1 MGPEESDPLHSWH
14 HLCYIT
20 LHIVTLILRHKS
32 SPFSSQP
39 RPAARSAHPGRHP
52 LAAARTLLERGGLT
66 AVTIEAIAAKA
77 GVSRPTIYRYWPNA
91 QAVAMAAFLD
101 ASAEPGAGKTSRSP
115 LAALRAQLHAVAD
128 AFAAPAGRSVAA
140 MVAAAQSETE
150 LAKAFRNEFIARNR
164 DAARL
169 MLERCI
175 TERLVVPPADIDLAL
190 DLVFGPLFYR
200 LLMGHARITRGF
212 VDQLLD
218 AVIPARA

>member
-1 MGPEESDPLHSWH
+1 M
-14 HLCYIT
+14 
-20 LHIVTLILRHKS
+20 
-32 SPFSSQP
+32 SSQAPSPPSRGRP
-39 RPAARSAHPGRHP
+39 RDPRTRAAI
-52 LAAARTLLERGGLT
+52 LAAARALLERGGLT

-91 QAVAMAAFLD
+91 PAVAMAAFLEA
-101 ASAEPGAGKTSRSP
+101 ASAPAAKTSRSP

-175 TERLVVPPADIDLAL
+175 AERLVVPPADIDLAL

-200 LLMGHARITRGF
+200 LLMGHAPITRSF

>member
-1 MGPEESDPLHSWH
+1 MSSQAP
-14 HLCYIT
+14 
-20 LHIVTLILRHKS
+20 S
-32 SPFSSQP
+32 SPARGRP
-39 RPAARSAHPGRHP
+39 RDPRIRATI
-52 LAAARTLLERGGLT
+52 LAAARALLERGGLT
-66 AVTIEAIAAKA
+66 AVTIEAIANRA

-91 QAVAMAAFLD
+91 PAVAMAAFLE
-101 ASAEPGAGKTSRSP
+101 ASGAPTAGKTSRSP

-169 MLERCI
+169 LLERCVV
-175 TERLVVPPADIDLAL
+175 EKLVEKPADTELVL
-190 DLVFGPLFYR
+190 DLIFGALFYR
-200 LLMGHARITRGF
+200 LLMGHALITRAF

-218 AVIPARA
+218 TVIPQRA

>member
-1 MGPEESDPLHSWH
+1 MP
-14 HLCYIT
+14 
-20 LHIVTLILRHKS
+20 
-32 SPFSSQP
+32 SQP
-39 RPAARSAHPGRHP
+39 PSPSRGRPRDPRTRTAI
-52 LAAARTLLERGGLT
+52 LAAARGLLERGGLT

-91 QAVAMAAFLD
+91 PAVAMAAFLE
-101 ASAEPGAGKTSRSP
+101 ASGAPAAGKTSRSP

-128 AFAAPAGRSVAA
+128 AFAAPGGRSVAA

-169 MLERCI
+169 LLERCI
-175 TERLVVPPADIDLAL
+175 DERLVAAPADIDLAL
-190 DLVFGPLFYR
+190 DLIFGPLFYR
-200 LLMGHARITRGF
+200 LLMGHAPITRGF

-218 AVIPARA
+218 AVIRARG

>member
-1 MGPEESDPLHSWH
+1 M
-14 HLCYIT
+14 
-20 LHIVTLILRHKS
+20 
-32 SPFSSQP
+32 SSQAPSPPSRGRP
-39 RPAARSAHPGRHP
+39 RDPCTRAAI
-52 LAAARTLLERGGLT
+52 LAAARALLERGGLT

-91 QAVAMAAFLD
+91 PAVAMAAFLE
-101 ASAEPGAGKTSRSP
+101 ASSAPAAKTSRSP

-140 MVAAAQSETE
+140 MVAATQSETE

-175 TERLVVPPADIDLAL
+175 AERLVVPPADIDLAL

-200 LLMGHARITRGF
+200 LLMGHAPITRDF
-212 VDQLLD
+212 VDQLLG
-218 AVIPARA
+218 AVVPARA

>member
-1 MGPEESDPLHSWH
+1 M
-14 HLCYIT
+14 
-20 LHIVTLILRHKS
+20 
-32 SPFSSQP
+32 SSQAPSPPSRGRP
-39 RPAARSAHPGRHP
+39 RDPRTRAAI

-91 QAVAMAAFLD
+91 PAVAMAAFLE
-101 ASAEPGAGKTSRSP
+101 ASGAPAAGKTSRSP

-150 LAKAFRNEFIARNR
+150 LAKAFRNEFITSNR

-169 MLERCI
+169 LLERCI
-175 TERLVVPPADIDLAL
+175 AEQLVAPPADIDLAL

-200 LLMGHARITRGF
+200 LLMGHAPITRGF

>member
-1 MGPEESDPLHSWH
+1 MLRQAPSPSRGRPRDPR
-14 HLCYIT
+14 T
-20 LHIVTLILRHKS
+20 R
-32 SPFSSQP
+32 
-39 RPAARSAHPGRHP
+39 AAI
-52 LAAARTLLERGGLT
+52 LAAARALLERGGLT

-91 QAVAMAAFLD
+91 PAVAMAAFLE
-101 ASAEPGAGKTSRSP
+101 ASGAPAAGKTSRSP

-150 LAKAFRNEFIARNR
+150 LAKAFRNEFITSNR

-169 MLERCI
+169 LLERCI
-175 TERLVVPPADIDLAL
+175 AEQLVAPPADVDLAL
-190 DLVFGPLFYR
+190 DLVFGALFYR
-200 LLMGHARITRGF
+200 LLMGHAPITRGF

-218 AVIPARA
+218 AVIPART

>member
-1 MGPEESDPLHSWH
+1 MPRQAP
-14 HLCYIT
+14 
-20 LHIVTLILRHKS
+20 S
-32 SPFSSQP
+32 SPSRGRP
-39 RPAARSAHPGRHP
+39 RDPRTRAAI
-52 LAAARTLLERGGLT
+52 LAAARALLERGGLT

-91 QAVAMAAFLD
+91 PAVAMAAFLE
-101 ASAEPGAGKTSRSP
+101 ASGAPAGKTSRSP

-169 MLERCI
+169 LLERCI
-175 TERLVVPPADIDLAL
+175 AERLVTPPADIDLAL

-200 LLMGHARITRGF
+200 LLMGHAPITRGF

-218 AVIPARA
+218 AVVPARA

>member
-1 MGPEESDPLHSWH
+1 MPSQAPSPSRGRPRDPR
-14 HLCYIT
+14 T
-20 LHIVTLILRHKS
+20 R
-32 SPFSSQP
+32 
-39 RPAARSAHPGRHP
+39 AAI
-52 LAAARTLLERGGLT
+52 LAAARALLERGGLT

-91 QAVAMAAFLD
+91 PAVAMAAFLE
-101 ASAEPGAGKTSRSP
+101 ASGAPAAGRASRSP

-128 AFAAPAGRSVAA
+128 AFAAPAGRSIAA

-175 TERLVVPPADIDLAL
+175 AERLVAPPADVDLAL

-200 LLMGHARITRGF
+200 LLMGHAPITRSF

-218 AVIPARA
+218 AVIPAL

>member
-1 MGPEESDPLHSWH
+1 MRQAPSLPSRGRPRDPR
-14 HLCYIT
+14 T
-20 LHIVTLILRHKS
+20 R
-32 SPFSSQP
+32 
-39 RPAARSAHPGRHP
+39 AAI
-52 LAAARTLLERGGLT
+52 LAAARALLDKGGLT

-91 QAVAMAAFLD
+91 PAVAMAAFLE
-101 ASAEPGAGKTSRSP
+101 ASGAPAAGKTSRSP
-115 LAALRAQLHAVAD
+115 LTALRAQLHAVAD

-164 DAARL
+164 DAAREF
-169 MLERCI
+169 LERCI
-175 TERLVVPPADIDLAL
+175 AERLVAPPADIDLAL

-200 LLMGHARITRGF
+200 LLMGHAPITRGF

-218 AVIPARA
+218 AVIPAL

>member
-1 MGPEESDPLHSWH
+1 MPRQAPSPQNRGRPRDPR
-14 HLCYIT
+14 T
-20 LHIVTLILRHKS
+20 R
-32 SPFSSQP
+32 
-39 RPAARSAHPGRHP
+39 AAI
-52 LAAARTLLERGGLT
+52 LAAARALLDKGGLT
-66 AVTIEAIAAKA
+66 AVTIEAIASKA

-91 QAVAMAAFLD
+91 PAVAMAAFLD
-101 ASAEPGAGKTSRSP
+101 ASGGPAAGKTGRSP

-150 LAKAFRNEFIARNR
+150 LARAFRNEFIARNR

-169 MLERCI
+169 PLERCI
-175 TERLVVPPADIDLAL
+175 EEGLVVPPGDVDLAL
-190 DLVFGPLFYR
+190 DQIFGALFYR
-200 LLMGHARITRGF
+200 LLMGHAPITRAF